1 MFIQVARGYDSAG
14 FTSLAYLLSDNHVN
28 IVIIFTQHV
37 QHMVVLVL
45 GWGFFSAMF
54 VVPGNEKTKLLLPVS
69 GFH

>member
-45 GWGFFSAMF
+45 GLVFFFSYVCCA
-54 VVPGNEKTKLLLPVS
+54 GE
-69 GFH
+69 